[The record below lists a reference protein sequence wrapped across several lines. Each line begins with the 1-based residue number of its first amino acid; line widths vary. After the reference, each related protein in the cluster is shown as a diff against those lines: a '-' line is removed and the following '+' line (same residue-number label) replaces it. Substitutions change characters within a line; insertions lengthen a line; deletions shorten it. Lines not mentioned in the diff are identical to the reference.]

1 MNGVI
6 SLPEIELIVEGE
18 VQGVGY
24 RQYVAK
30 IGRRLKL
37 VGFVKNLED
46 GTVEIHCKG
55 DKKTISKF
63 REIIERKNPPEAPL
77 VDVED
82 IKEKELAEGTIKQ
95 TTFYEIY
102 DEPSAEMS
110 QGFSTGMGYMNLFRE
125 ETQANFK
132 HMDENLNLF
141 REETHANLN
150 LLRTDTQASFKHMD
164 EKYADIS
171 KAMLAVVVSIEERNK
186 TFEDRMEKTEKNIE
200 SLLKILAQKK
210 G

>member
-1 MNGVI
+1 MI
-6 SLPEIELIVEGE
+6 CLPEVELIVEGE

-55 DKKTISKF
+55 DKKTISEFKK
-63 REIIERKNPPEAPL
+63 IIERKNPPEAPL
-77 VDVED
+77 IDVGE

-110 QGFSTGMGYMNLFRE
+110 QGFSTGMRYMNLFRE
-125 ETQANFK
+125 ETQ
-132 HMDENLNLF
+132 E
-141 REETHANLN
+141 NLN
-150 LLRTDTQASFKHMD
+150 LLRTETKASFKHMD
-164 EKYADIS
+164 EKYDAIS
-171 KAMLAVVVSIEERNK
+171 KAMLAVVDSIENRNK
-186 TFEDRMEKTEKNIE
+186 AFESRIEKTEKNIE